1 MAGGA
6 VRLTPVAET
15 LQLAESVE
23 DGLALLQMT
32 GRATWAVPSAS
43 FMASFIPPADIK
55 EIILAPDNDEAGR
68 KAIAKAT
75 PRLRA
80 RRLRVREMLPP
91 EGADWCDVLGDF
103 EERAG
108 IRQFDGGAD
117 RQEAER
123 LAFEDLIH
131 GR

>member
-1 MAGGA
+1 
-6 VRLTPVAET
+6 
-15 LQLAESVE
+15 
-23 DGLALLQMT
+23 
-32 GRATWAVPSAS
+32 
-43 FMASFIPPADIK
+43 MASFAPPQGV
-55 EIILAPDNDEAGR
+55 EEVVLAPDHDEAGR
-68 KAIAKAT
+68 KTIEAAVL
-75 PRLRA
+75 RLRS
-80 RRLRVREMLPP
+80 RDLQVREMLPP
-91 EGADWCDVLGDF
+91 DGADWCDVLGDF